1 MARSHARIH
10 FEIWDNTD
18 FKALPKDAR
27 WMYVVILGDSAL
39 NQAGVVVLRPG
50 VWADDGGFT
59 DDEADGALTALA
71 AARFVVIDDTTSELL
86 VRTFIRGDKVMD
98 QPNVLRN
105 ACALAPQTRSLAI
118 RRTLIE
124 ELRKLPPAP
133 PPVTSEKTGKVFH
146 HPDPHACADAME
158 RAAGGP
164 ENPSPNP
171 SANPSPNPSEITPSR
186 TLPGRVQGT
195 PWGRGRG
202 RGRGSSSVGGSVSG
216 EQPRNDAG
224 DRRAR
229 ELAGTAHTPQAH
241 RLLKD
246 YAATCA
252 QRPPTDVLA
261 QLGPRI
267 DGLLTDGYTAD
278 QIQTALTEWQHRGL
292 APSVLPSVAHQ
303 VVNGSRRS
311 PLRVAANDGQLT
323 DDEVDDILGPETGP
337 LAPREI
343 ENGDPADR
351 REWYIRETR
360 KWRADRRETAQ
371 ARLARRTAQ

>member
-10 FEIWDNTD
+10 FTIWENPD

-59 DDEADGALTALA
+59 DDEADAALTALA
-71 AARFVVIDDTTSELL
+71 DARFVVIDENTSELL

-118 RRTLIE
+118 RRALIE
-124 ELRKLPPAP
+124 ELRKLSAAP
-133 PPVTSEKTGKVFH
+133 PPVTSEKTGKTFH

-158 RAAGGP
+158 RTAGGP

-171 SANPSPNPSEITPSR
+171 SANPSRNPSENGTSGR
-186 TLPGRVQGT
+186 VPGRVPGT

-202 RGRGSSSVGGSVSG
+202 RGRGNSSVGGSVSV
-216 EQPRNDAG
+216 EKPRNDAG

-229 ELAGTAHTPQAH
+229 ELAGTSHTAHAH
-241 RLLKD
+241 RLLSA
-246 YAATCA
+246 YAATCT

-267 DGLLTDGYTAD
+267 DGLLTDGYTTEQVEA
-278 QIQTALTEWQHRGL
+278 ALVEWQQRGL
-292 APSVLPSVAHQ
+292 APSVLPSVAHRL
-303 VVNGSRRS
+303 VNGGRRS
-311 PLRVAANDGQLT
+311 PLRVAAAGGELT
-323 DDEVDDILGPETGP
+323 DDEVDDILGTESGP
-337 LAPREI
+337 LAPRDI
-343 ENGDPADR
+343 ENGDPEQR
-351 REWYIRETR
+351 REWYIQATR
-360 KWRADRRETAQ
+360 AWRDERREKAQ
-371 ARLARRTAQ
+371 ARLARRAAQ